1 MPCNADR
8 RVPTKPFAVYSP
20 ISCWQEIELRIK
32 RGLVD
37 REHTDIVQEL
47 ERRAWEHLA
56 AYVGA
61 MAFALDTG
69 EDNEQRREIES

>member
-1 MPCNADR
+1 MQRRPQSADQTFCR
-8 RVPTKPFAVYSP
+8 LLADIVLARDV
-20 ISCWQEIELRIK
+20 ELRIK